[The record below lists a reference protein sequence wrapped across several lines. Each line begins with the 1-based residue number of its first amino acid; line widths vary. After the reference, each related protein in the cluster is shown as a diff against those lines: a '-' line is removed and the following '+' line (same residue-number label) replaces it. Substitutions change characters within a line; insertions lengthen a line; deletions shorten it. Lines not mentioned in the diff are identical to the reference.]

1 MKIKRSELESL
12 KDFLYNQTQ
21 AFESDLA
28 EAQSTAQR
36 LPRVKRCVVMS
47 RLRLTMS

>member
-12 KDFLYNQTQ
+12 KDFLYKQTQ
-21 AFESDLA
+21 AFEADLA
-28 EAQSTAQR
+28 EAPA
-36 LPRVKRCVVMS
+36 KRCVVMS